1 MNVIKARAKG
11 MEGASEVLSESAL
24 PTGAPQCQGP
34 MPQSH
39 GIDKATLGKAQRDGK
54 AFLGMLTVSTENI
67 YRFLPS
73 DVDSLKSTPWRD
85 CSYLH

>member
-1 MNVIKARAKG
+1 MNNIKGGG
-11 MEGASEVLSESAL
+11 MEGASEVLNESAL
-24 PTGAPQCQGP
+24 LIMGAAHGQGP

-39 GIDKATLGKAQRDGK
+39 WIDKAALGKAQRVGK

-73 DVDSLKSTPWRD
+73 GVDSLKSTP
-85 CSYLH
+85 